1 MSMIPLRIFR
11 FFIMFV
17 LLCWFFLLPI
27 LYAQET
33 RLEGRETQDV
43 VLTPADQL
51 ILDSINS
58 LERKLN
64 GRIDKINDRID
75 NLGRELNTRIDKID
89 DRIDNLGKELNTRID
104 KINDRIDNLWIT
116 MFGGFLGVMAFIGG
130 IVFWDRRTFLKRA
143 REECR
148 DEVSV
153 DRKKV
158 EAMLK
163 AMRKLSE
170 RFPEVREVL
179 NSSGLL

>member
-1 MSMIPLRIFR
+1 MVLSQMFR
-11 FFIMFV
+11 FFVISM
-17 LLCWFFLLPI
+17 LAMWLFLLPI
-27 LYAQET
+27 SYAQEDH
-33 RLEGRETQDV
+33 LEAGGTQDV

-51 ILDSINS
+51 ILESINS
-58 LERKLN
+58 LARQLN
-64 GRIDKINDRID
+64 G
-75 NLGRELNTRIDKID
+75 
-89 DRIDNLGKELNTRID
+89 RIDNLGKELNVRID

-116 MFGGFLGVMAFIGG
+116 MLGGFLGVMAFIGG
-130 IVFWDRRTFLKRA
+130 LVFWDRRTFLKRA

-179 NSSGLL
+179 NSFGLL

>member
-1 MSMIPLRIFR
+1 MVLSKMFR
-11 FFIMFV
+11 FFVITM
-17 LLCWFFLLPI
+17 LAMWLFLLPI
-27 LYAQET
+27 SYAQEDH
-33 RLEGRETQDV
+33 LEAGGTQDV

-51 ILDSINS
+51 ILESISS
-58 LERKLN
+58 LA
-64 GRIDKINDRID
+64 
-75 NLGRELNTRIDKID
+75 RELN
-89 DRIDNLGKELNTRID
+89 GRID

-116 MFGGFLGVMAFIGG
+116 MLGGFLGVMAFIGG
-130 IVFWDRRTFLKRA
+130 LVFWDRRTFLKHA

-179 NSSGLL
+179 NGFGLL